1 MRISIISFA
10 FAALVSLL
18 GAAAA
23 HAQGITLTPAVV
35 PLAGSYGQS
44 VTQALT
50 LQNDTD
56 FPLDFTME
64 ARDVVV
70 RDGARLFV
78 EAGQLADSI
87 AANAVFSP
95 RELRVAPHASGTATV
110 TLTLPPAVRHRA
122 VVVCFRGTTPVP
134 SGGRQALLSLG
145 SLLTFT
151 ISDHVSIAAGKLE
164 ADPPSANASTRLKS
178 TLVNDGE
185 EPVMATGMAVILDAG
200 GRLAGKAPFAA
211 RRLLPG
217 EKATLVADY
226 QGELRAGSYRTVAT
240 LAVAG
245 RPLTLTGSLN
255 VP

>member
-1 MRISIISFA
+1 MRISITSYV

-18 GAAAA
+18 GAAA
-23 HAQGITLTPAVV
+23 HAQGITLSPAVV

-56 FPLDFTME
+56 FPLDFTIE

-87 AANAVFSP
+87 AASAVFSL

-110 TLTLPPAVRHRA
+110 TLTLPPAMRHRA
-122 VVVCFRGTTPVP
+122 VVIYFRGTTPVP
-134 SGGRQALLSLG
+134 SGGRSALLSLG

-151 ISDHVSIAAGKLE
+151 VSNHASIAASALV
-164 ADPPSANASTRLKS
+164 ADPPSATASARLKS

-217 EKATLVADY
+217 EKATLAADY
-226 QGELRAGSYRTVAT
+226 QGELRSGSYRTVAT

-245 RPLTLTGSLN
+245 RPLTLTGSLI

>member
-1 MRISIISFA
+1 MRISIISYA

-18 GAAAA
+18 GTVAA
-23 HAQGITLTPAVV
+23 HAQSITLSPAVV

-50 LQNDTD
+50 LDNDTD
-56 FPLDFTME
+56 FPLDFTIE

-70 RDGARLFV
+70 RNGARLFV

-87 AANAVFSP
+87 AANAVFTP
-95 RELRVAPHASGTATV
+95 HQLRIAAHSRATATV

-134 SGGRQALLSLG
+134 SGNRQALLSLG
-145 SLLTFT
+145 SLFTFT
-151 ISDHVSIAAGKLE
+151 VSDHISIAAGALE
-164 ADPPSANASTRLKS
+164 TEPPSASASTRLKS
-178 TLVNDGE
+178 TLVNNGE

-217 EKATLVADY
+217 ETATLVADY
-226 QGELRAGSYRTVAT
+226 QGELRAGSYRAVAT

-245 RPLTLTGSLN
+245 RPLTMTGSLD